1 MGYLKGGNEMAETST
16 SRTTGARFSA
26 ARVPLILRLIC
37 AGAAG
42 PLILLL
48 AATVTGIASCF
59 LGHGPGPLDLLFFVP
74 LWAVAGGWMLLPYW
88 GALRLQRRAPNTPG
102 KAAIVLLAVVLVIA
116 LGATSFLVTSAFVL
130 GWPHPPVT
138 ARLQLAVLYAAVIPI
153 LQWAVLY
160 AAELLLYTA
169 ALLLRLL
176 GLVARRRTRHSGNPF
191 RP

>member
-1 MGYLKGGNEMAETST
+1 MGYLKAGDEMAKTST
-16 SRTTGARFSA
+16 PTTTVACFSA
-26 ARVPLILRLIC
+26 APVPLILRRLIY
-37 AGAAG
+37 AGAVG

-48 AATVTGIASCF
+48 AVIVAGIASCF

-74 LWAVAGGWMLLPYW
+74 LWVVAGGWMLLPYW
-88 GALRLQRRAPNTPG
+88 GALRLQRRGSNTRG

-130 GWPHPPVT
+130 GWPHPPGKPHAPVT
-138 ARLQLAVLYAAVIPI
+138 AKLQLAVLYAAVVPI

-160 AAELLLYTA
+160 AAELLLW
-169 ALLLRLL
+169 LLTHLL
-176 GLVARRRTRHSGNPF
+176 GLVARRRRNPF